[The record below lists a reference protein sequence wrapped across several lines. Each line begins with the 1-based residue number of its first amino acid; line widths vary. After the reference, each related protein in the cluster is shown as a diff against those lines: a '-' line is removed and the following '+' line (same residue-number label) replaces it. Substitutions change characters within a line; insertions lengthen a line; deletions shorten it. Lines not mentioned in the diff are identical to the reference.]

1 MGTALLVESAEIL
14 DRVASNELGQPL
26 LMKGG
31 AVGPDDIRAQVA
43 ELLGADAGALDPD
56 ADLVGQGLDSIRMM
70 SLAGR
75 WRKQG
80 IDVDFATLAA
90 DPRIAAW
97 QALVGD
103 RGAPVAVAAPAPAED
118 DGAPFPLAPM
128 QHAMWV
134 GRDDDVALGG
144 VAGHLY
150 VEFQSGTGID
160 PERLAAAAQALAAR
174 HPMLRVQF
182 SPDGTQHIS
191 DGAELPVAVQDLREL
206 DAAEAARR
214 LEATRAAKSHQQLHG
229 AVFELTV
236 SLLPDG
242 TARLHV
248 DLDMQAADAMS
259 YRTLMADLA
268 AAYRGE
274 ALPELGY
281 TYRQYRQAFADR
293 EPDDNHRQWWAQRIP
308 DLPDPPKLPPPAGT
322 PANPRRSTRRWHW
335 LDPATRDALFGQ
347 ARAHGVTPA
356 MALAASFSHTLAS
369 WSDTARFLLNVPL
382 FGREPLHADVDR
394 LVGDFTSSLLL
405 DVDLT
410 QARTGAQRAHAVQDA
425 MRTAAAHAD
434 YPGLAVLRDL
444 SRHRGTQVLAPV
456 VFTSAL
462 GLGELFSDEVT
473 AAFGGPVWIIS
484 QGPQVLLDAQ
494 VTEFDGGVLVNW
506 DVREE
511 MFAPGVIDAMFAHHV
526 ADLTRLA
533 GGDGW
538 GQPAPAALPAE
549 QARVRE
555 QANAGTAEPSG
566 EALQDG
572 FFRQAQRNPE
582 AVAVLHGSAELRYG
596 RLRDQALAV
605 AAALRER
612 GVRRGDTVAL
622 LGPKCA
628 EQIPALLGI
637 LAAGAVYLPIAADQP
652 PERRQRILALGG
664 AALAL
669 VVGET
674 VPQLEI
680 PAVAVRD
687 ALGHPGTA
695 DPVRTDPGELAYVVF
710 TSGSTGEPKGVEVTH
725 DAAMNTIETLSTRF
739 EFGPH
744 DRSLALLTLDADMSV
759 LDVFAMLRAGGATVM
774 VDEADRRSPE
784 VWSQLVGQHRVSVLN
799 LMPGACEMLVSAG
812 GELSSVRAVLTGGD
826 WVRPELARRF
836 AAAAPG
842 VRFAGLGGATE
853 TAIHATVCEVDGEPP
868 ANWASVPYGTPLPN
882 MACRV
887 VGPDG
892 ADRPDWVAGE
902 LWIAGRGLA
911 SGYRGRPDL
920 TAEKFVAHDG
930 RIWYRTGDLAR
941 YRPDGTLEFVGR
953 ADHRVKISG
962 YRIELGEVEAAL
974 RRLPGVAEA
983 VVVALPEPGGREVLA
998 AAVRTDDA
1006 TLTEAGVRAALA
1018 ESLPEHM
1025 VPPLVQVVSGIAYTV
1040 SGKIDRRAV
1049 TAQLAAALA
1058 AGDGYREPAGPL
1070 QRALAA
1076 IIAEVLGATRV
1087 GADDDFFALGGDS
1100 VLATAAVS
1108 RIRTWLDAPRAVVAD
1123 VFATRT
1129 VAKLAERLH
1138 AAETDPGRL
1147 EAVAEIY
1154 LEVTRL
1160 DPAEVSDALA
1170 GGHRS

>member
-1 MGTALLVESAEIL
+1 M
-14 DRVASNELGQPL
+14 
-26 LMKGG
+26 
-31 AVGPDDIRAQVA
+31 GPDEIRAQVA
-43 ELLGADAGALDPD
+43 DLLGADASAVDPE

-90 DPRIAAW
+90 DPRITAW
-97 QALVGD
+97 QDLLG
-103 RGAPVAVAAPAPAED
+103 RGEPAPETAPMVD
-118 DGAPFPLAPM
+118 PADACAPFPLAPM

-150 VEFQSGTGID
+150 VEFHTRPGDPGID
-160 PERLAAAAQALAAR
+160 PGRLAAAASALAAR

-182 SPDGTQHIS
+182 SPDGTQHIRP
-191 DGAELPVAVQDLREL
+191 DAELPVAVQDLREL
-206 DAAEAARR
+206 DATAVAQR
-214 LEATRAAKSHQQLHG
+214 LDATRVAKSHQQLDD

-242 TARLHV
+242 TTRLHV

-274 ALPELGY
+274 TLPELGY
-281 TYRQYRQAFADR
+281 TYRQYRQATAER
-293 EPDDNHRQWWAQRIP
+293 QPDESHAQWWAQRIP
-308 DLPDPPKLPPPAGT
+308 DLPDPPKLPPPAGA
-322 PANPRRSTRRWHW
+322 PADPRRSTRRWHW
-335 LDPATRDALFGQ
+335 LDQDTRDALYGQ

-356 MALAASFSHTLAS
+356 MTLAASFSHTLAN
-369 WSDTARFLLNVPL
+369 WSDAPRFLLNVPL
-382 FGREPLHADVDR
+382 FGREPLHDDVDR

-405 DVDLT
+405 DVDLS
-410 QARTGAQRAHAVQDA
+410 QAGTGAQRAHALQDA

-462 GLGELFSDEVT
+462 GLGELFADEVT
-473 AAFGGPVWIIS
+473 GAFGAPVWIIS

-506 DVREE
+506 DVRED
-511 MFAPGVIDAMFAHHV
+511 MFAPGVIDAMFAHHI

-533 GGDGW
+533 GGEGW
-538 GQPAPAALPAE
+538 AEPAPAALPAD
-549 QARVRE
+549 QAQVR
-555 QANAGTAEPSG
+555 NSVNSGTAEPSG

-572 FFRQAQRNPE
+572 FFRQADRDPD
-582 AVAVLHGSAELRYG
+582 AVALLHASGESSYG
-596 RLRDQALAV
+596 QLRDQALAV

-612 GVRRGDTVAL
+612 GVRPGDTVAL
-622 LGPKCA
+622 LGPKGA

-669 VVGET
+669 VTGDA
-674 VPQLEI
+674 VPALEI
-680 PAVAVRD
+680 PALAVSE
-687 ALGHPGTA
+687 ALQHSGA
-695 DPVRTDPGELAYVVF
+695 VEPVRTDPAELAYVVF

-725 DAAMNTIETLSTRF
+725 DAAMNTVETLSARF
-739 EFGPH
+739 GFAPS

-759 LDVFAMLRAGGATVM
+759 LDVFAMLRAGAAIVM
-774 VDEADRRSPE
+774 VDEADRRSPD
-784 VWSQLVGQHRVSVLN
+784 VWAQLVARHRVSVLN
-799 LMPGACEMLVSAG
+799 LMPGALEMLAATG

-826 WVRPELARRF
+826 WVRPQLARRF
-836 AAAAPG
+836 AEVAPG

-853 TAIHATVCEVDGEPP
+853 TAIHATLCEVEGEPP
-868 ANWASVPYGTPLPN
+868 AHWAAVPYGTPLPN
-882 MACRV
+882 IACRV
-887 VGPDG
+887 VGADG

-902 LWIAGRGLA
+902 LWVAGRGIA

-920 TAEKFVAHDG
+920 TAEKFVEHAG
-930 RIWYRTGDLAR
+930 RTWYRTGDLAR
-941 YRPDGTLEFVGR
+941 YLPDGTLEFVGR
-953 ADHRVKISG
+953 ADHRVKVSG
-962 YRIELGEVEAAL
+962 YRIELGEVESAL

-983 VVVALPEPGGREVLA
+983 VVVALTDAGGREVLA
-998 AAVRTDDA
+998 AAVRTGDPA
-1006 TLTEAGVRAALA
+1006 VSVAELQAGLG

-1025 VPPLVQVVSGIAYTV
+1025 IPRQLRLVAAIPYTV

-1049 TAQLAAALA
+1049 TAELAADMA

-1076 IIAEVLGATRV
+1076 IIAEVLGVARV

-1108 RIRTWLDAPRAVVAD
+1108 RIRTWLDAPGAVVAD
-1123 VFATRT
+1123 IFATRT
-1129 VAKLAERLH
+1129 VAGLAARLA
-1138 AAETDPGRL
+1138 AAEDAPGRL
-1147 EAVAEIY
+1147 DAVAEVY
-1154 LEVTRL
+1154 LEVAQL
-1160 DPAEVSDALA
+1160 DAADVLA
-1170 GGHRS
+1170 AIGEE

>member
-1 MGTALLVESAEIL
+1 M
-14 DRVASNELGQPL
+14 
-26 LMKGG
+26 
-31 AVGPDDIRAQVA
+31 GPDEIRAQVA
-43 ELLGADAGALDPD
+43 DLLGADASAVDPE

-80 IDVDFATLAA
+80 IDVDFAALAA

-97 QALVGD
+97 QDLLGD
-103 RGAPVAVAAPAPAED
+103 RGEPTPVIAPTTDPSDA
-118 DGAPFPLAPM
+118 GAPFPLAPM

-150 VEFQSGTGID
+150 VEFDGRVID
-160 PERLAAAAQALAAR
+160 SDRLAAAAAALAAR

-182 SPDGTQHIS
+182 SPDGTQQIRP
-191 DGAELPVAVQDLREL
+191 DTELPVAVQDLRGL
-206 DAAEAARR
+206 DAAEVARR
-214 LEATRAAKSHQQLHG
+214 LDATRAAKSHQQLDD

-274 ALPELGY
+274 TLPELGY
-281 TYRQYRQAFADR
+281 TYRQYRHATGDR
-293 EPDDNHRQWWAQRIP
+293 QPDESHRQWWAQRIP
-308 DLPDPPKLPPPAGT
+308 DLPEPPKLPPPAGAPT
-322 PANPRRSTRRWHW
+322 DPRRSTRRWHW
-335 LDPATRDALFGQ
+335 LDPDTRDALFGQ

-356 MALAASFSHTLAS
+356 MTLAASFSHTLAR
-369 WSDTARFLLNVPL
+369 WSDAPRFLLNVPL
-382 FGREPLHADVDR
+382 FGREPLHDDVDR

-405 DVDLT
+405 DVDLS
-410 QARTGAQRAHAVQDA
+410 QASTGAQRAHAVQDA

-462 GLGELFSDEVT
+462 GLGELFADEVT
-473 AAFGGPVWIIS
+473 GAFGTPVWILS

-494 VTEFDGGVLVNW
+494 VTEFDGGILVNW
-506 DVREE
+506 DVRED

-533 GGDGW
+533 DGEGW
-538 GQPAPAALPAE
+538 AEPAPAALPAD
-549 QARVRE
+549 QAAVR
-555 QANAGTAEPSG
+555 ASVNAGTAEPSG
-566 EALQDG
+566 ETLQDG
-572 FFRQAQRNPE
+572 FFRQADRNPE
-582 AVAVLHGSAELRYG
+582 AVALLHGSGELSYG
-596 RLRDQALAV
+596 QLRDQALAV
-605 AAALRER
+605 AAALQER
-612 GVRRGDTVAL
+612 GVRPGDTVAL
-622 LGPKCA
+622 LGPKGA

-652 PERRQRILALGG
+652 PERRARILALGG
-664 AALAL
+664 AVLAL
-669 VVGET
+669 VTGDA
-674 VPQLEI
+674 VPALQI
-680 PAVAVRD
+680 SAVAVSD
-687 ALGHPGTA
+687 ALQRPGA
-695 DPVRTDPGELAYVVF
+695 VDPVRTDPCELAYVVF

-725 DAAMNTIETLSTRF
+725 DAAMNTIETLSSRF
-739 EFGPH
+739 GFAPT

-759 LDVFAMLRAGGATVM
+759 LDVFAMLRAGAAIVM

-784 VWSQLVGQHRVSVLN
+784 VWAQLVARHRVSVLN
-799 LMPGACEMLVSAG
+799 LMPGALEMLVATG

-826 WVRPELARRF
+826 WVRPDLARRF
-836 AAAAPG
+836 QTAAPG

-853 TAIHATVCEVDGEPP
+853 TAIHATLCEVEGDPP
-868 ANWASVPYGTPLPN
+868 SHWAAVPYGTPLPN
-882 MACRV
+882 IACRV
-887 VGPDG
+887 VGVDG

-902 LWIAGRGLA
+902 LWVAGRGIA

-920 TAEKFVAHDG
+920 TAAKFVEHDG
-930 RIWYRTGDLAR
+930 RICYRTGDLAR
-941 YRPDGTLEFVGR
+941 YLPDGTLEFVGR

-962 YRIELGEVEAAL
+962 YRIELGEVESAL

-983 VVVALPEPGGREVLA
+983 VVVALTEPGGREVLA
-998 AAVRTDDA
+998 AAVRTGDPA
-1006 TLTEAGVRAALA
+1006 VSVAGLRAGLA
-1018 ESLPEHM
+1018 EALPEHM
-1025 VPPLVQVVSGIAYTV
+1025 IPRQLHVVSAIPYTV

-1049 TAQLAAALA
+1049 TAELAAAVA

-1076 IIAEVLGATRV
+1076 IIAEVLGAARV

-1100 VLATAAVS
+1100 VLATAVVA
-1108 RIRTWLDAPRAVVAD
+1108 RIRTWLDAPGAVVAD

-1129 VAKLAERLH
+1129 VAGLASRLA
-1138 AAETDPGRL
+1138 AAEADPGRL
-1147 EAVAEIY
+1147 DAVAEVY
-1154 LEVTRL
+1154 LEVAQL
-1160 DPAEVSDALA
+1160 DAAQVVDALA
-1170 GGHRS
+1170 DID

>member
-1 MGTALLVESAEIL
+1 M
-14 DRVASNELGQPL
+14 
-26 LMKGG
+26 
-31 AVGPDDIRAQVA
+31 GPDEIRAQVA
-43 ELLGADAGALDPD
+43 DLLGADASAVDPE

-80 IDVDFATLAA
+80 IDVDFAALAA

-97 QALVGD
+97 QDLLGD
-103 RGAPVAVAAPAPAED
+103 RGEPTQVAAPTD
-118 DGAPFPLAPM
+118 DPSDAGAPFALAPM

-150 VEFQSGTGID
+150 VEFDGPGID
-160 PERLAAAAQALAAR
+160 ADRLAAAAAALAAR

-182 SPDGTQHIS
+182 SPDGTQHIRP
-191 DGAELPVAVQDLREL
+191 DAELPVVVQDLRGL
-206 DAAEAARR
+206 DAAEVAQR
-214 LEATRAAKSHQQLHG
+214 LDATRVAKSHQQLDD

-268 AAYRGE
+268 AAYLGE
-274 ALPELGY
+274 SLPELGY
-281 TYRQYRQAFADR
+281 TYRQYRHATANRQ
-293 EPDDNHRQWWAQRIP
+293 PDEDHRLWWAQRIP
-308 DLPDPPKLPPPAGT
+308 ELPDPPKLPPPAGA
-322 PANPRRSTRRWHW
+322 PADPRRSARRWHR
-335 LDPATRDALFGQ
+335 LDPDTRDALFAA

-356 MALAASFSHTLAS
+356 MTLAASFSHTLAS
-369 WSDTARFLLNVPL
+369 WSDGPRFLLNVPL
-382 FGREPLHADVDR
+382 FGREPLHDDVDR

-405 DVDLT
+405 DVDLS
-410 QARTGAQRAHAVQDA
+410 QASTGAQRAHAVQDA
-425 MRTAAAHAD
+425 MRAAAAHAD

-462 GLGELFSDEVT
+462 GLGELFADAVT
-473 AAFGGPVWIIS
+473 GAFGTPVWIIS

-494 VTEFDGGVLVNW
+494 VTEFDGGILVNW
-506 DVREE
+506 DVRED
-511 MFAPGVIDAMFAHHV
+511 MFAPGVIDAMFAHHI
-526 ADLTRLA
+526 ADLIRLA

-538 GQPAPAALPAE
+538 AEPAPAALPAD
-549 QARVRE
+549 QAQVRE
-555 QANAGTAEPSG
+555 SVNAGTAAPSG
-566 EALQDG
+566 ESLQDG
-572 FFRQAQRNPE
+572 FFRQAERDPE
-582 AVAVLHGSAELRYG
+582 AVALLYGAGELSYG

-612 GVRRGDTVAL
+612 GVRPGDTVAL
-622 LGPKCA
+622 LGPKGA

-637 LAAGAVYLPIAADQP
+637 LAAGAVYLPVAADQP
-652 PERRQRILALGG
+652 PERRERILALGG

-669 VVGET
+669 VTGEA
-674 VPQLEI
+674 VPALAI
-680 PAVAVRD
+680 PVLAVSD
-687 ALGHPGTA
+687 ALQHPGVV
-695 DPVRTDPGELAYVVF
+695 DPVRTDPAELAYVVF

-739 EFGPH
+739 GFAPS

-759 LDVFAMLRAGGATVM
+759 LDVFAMLRAGAAIVM
-774 VDEADRRSPE
+774 VEEADRRSPE
-784 VWSQLVGQHRVSVLN
+784 VWAQLVARHRVSVLN
-799 LMPGACEMLVSAG
+799 LMPGALEMLAATG

-826 WVRPELARRF
+826 WVRPELARQF

-853 TAIHATVCEVDGEPP
+853 TAIHATLCEVEGDPP
-868 ANWASVPYGTPLPN
+868 AHWAAVPYGTPLPN
-882 MACRV
+882 IACRV
-887 VGPDG
+887 VGADG

-902 LWIAGRGLA
+902 LWVAGRGIA

-920 TAEKFVAHDG
+920 TAEKFVEYDG
-930 RIWYRTGDLAR
+930 RTWYRTGDLVR
-941 YRPDGTLEFVGR
+941 YLPDGTLEFVGR

-962 YRIELGEVEAAL
+962 YRIELGEVESAL

-983 VVVALPEPGGREVLA
+983 VVVALTEPGGREVLA
-998 AAVRTDDA
+998 AAVRTGDP
-1006 TLTEAGVRAALA
+1006 TVSVAGLQAGLA

-1025 VPPLVQVVSGIAYTV
+1025 IPRQLQLVSAVPYTV

-1049 TAQLAAALA
+1049 TAELAAAMA
-1058 AGDGYREPAGPL
+1058 AGDGYREPSGPL

-1076 IIAEVLGATRV
+1076 IIAEVLGAARV

-1108 RIRTWLDAPRAVVAD
+1108 RIRTWLDAPGAVVAD
-1123 VFATRT
+1123 IFATRT
-1129 VAKLAERLH
+1129 VAGLASRLA
-1138 AAETDPGRL
+1138 AAEADPGRL
-1147 EAVAEIY
+1147 DAVAEIY
-1154 LEVTRL
+1154 LEVAQL
-1160 DPAEVSDALA
+1160 DAADVLA
-1170 GGHRS
+1170 AIGEE

>member
-1 MGTALLVESAEIL
+1 MGPEE
-14 DRVASNELGQPL
+14 
-26 LMKGG
+26 
-31 AVGPDDIRAQVA
+31 IRAQVA
-43 ELLGADAGALDPD
+43 ELLGADVSAVDPD

-80 IDVDFATLAA
+80 LDVDFAALAA

-97 QALVGD
+97 QDLLGE
-103 RGAPVAVAAPAPAED
+103 RGEPAPVTAPTD
-118 DGAPFPLAPM
+118 DPTDACAPFPLAPM

-150 VEFQSGTGID
+150 VEFDGPGID
-160 PERLAAAAQALAAR
+160 TDRLAAAATALAAR
-174 HPMLRVQF
+174 HPMLRVEF
-182 SPDGTQHIS
+182 SPDGTQRIRA
-191 DGAELPVAVQDLREL
+191 DAELPVVVQDLRGLDVAEVAQRL
-206 DAAEAARR
+206 DA
-214 LEATRAAKSHQQLHG
+214 TRVAKSHQQLDN

-274 ALPELGY
+274 TLPKLGY
-281 TYRQYRQAFADR
+281 TYRQYRHATADR
-293 EPDDNHRQWWAQRIP
+293 EPDESHRQWWAQRIP
-308 DLPDPPKLPPPAGT
+308 DLPDPPKLPPPIGA
-322 PANPRRSTRRWHW
+322 PDDPRRSTRRWHW
-335 LDPATRDALFGQ
+335 LDPDTRDALFGQ

-356 MALAASFSHTLAS
+356 MTLAASFSHTLAS
-369 WSDTARFLLNVPL
+369 WSDAPRFLLNVPL
-382 FGREPLHADVDR
+382 FGREPLHDDVDR

-405 DVDLT
+405 DVDLS
-410 QARTGAQRAHAVQDA
+410 QASTGAQRAHALQDA

-462 GLGELFSDEVT
+462 GLGELFADEVT
-473 AAFGGPVWIIS
+473 GAFGTPVWIIS

-494 VTEFDGGVLVNW
+494 VTEFDGGILVNW

-511 MFAPGVIDAMFAHHV
+511 MFAPGVIDAMFAHHL

-538 GQPAPAALPAE
+538 AEPAPAALPAD
-549 QARVRE
+549 QAQVRE
-555 QANAGTAEPSG
+555 SVNAGTADPSG

-572 FFRQAQRNPE
+572 FFRQADHDPE
-582 AVAVLHGSAELRYG
+582 AVALLHGSGELSYG
-596 RLRDQALAV
+596 QLRDQALAV
-605 AAALRER
+605 SAALRER
-612 GVRRGDTVAL
+612 GVRPADTVAL
-622 LGPKCA
+622 LGPKGA

-652 PERRQRILALGG
+652 PERRERILALGG
-664 AALAL
+664 AVLAL
-669 VVGET
+669 VTGEA
-674 VPQLEI
+674 VPELDI
-680 PAVAVRD
+680 PVVAVSD
-687 ALGHPGTA
+687 AVQRPGVME
-695 DPVRTDPGELAYVVF
+695 PVRTDPSELAYVVF

-725 DAAMNTIETLSTRF
+725 DAAMNTVETLSARF
-739 EFGPH
+739 GFGPQ

-759 LDVFAMLRAGGATVM
+759 LDVFAMLRAGAAIAM

-784 VWSQLVGQHRVSVLN
+784 VWAQLVARHRVSVLN
-799 LMPGACEMLVSAG
+799 LMPGALEMLAATG

-853 TAIHATVCEVDGEPP
+853 TAIHATICEVEGEPP
-868 ANWASVPYGTPLPN
+868 AQWASVPYGIPLPN
-882 MACRV
+882 IACRV
-887 VGPDG
+887 VGADG

-902 LWIAGRGLA
+902 LWVAGRGIA

-920 TAEKFVAHDG
+920 TAEKFVEYDA
-930 RIWYRTGDLAR
+930 RTWYRTGDLAR
-941 YRPDGTLEFVGR
+941 YQSDGTLEFVGR

-962 YRIELGEVEAAL
+962 YRIELGEVESAL

-998 AAVRTDDA
+998 AAVRTGDPA
-1006 TLTEAGVRAALA
+1006 VSVAGLQAGLA
-1018 ESLPEHM
+1018 QSLPEHM
-1025 VPPLVQVVSGIAYTV
+1025 IPLQLHVVSAIPYTV

-1049 TAQLAAALA
+1049 TAELAAAMA
-1058 AGDGYREPAGPL
+1058 AGDGYREPVGPL

-1076 IIAEVLGATRV
+1076 IVAEVLGAARV

-1108 RIRTWLDAPRAVVAD
+1108 RIRTWLDAPGAVVAD
-1123 VFATRT
+1123 IFATRT
-1129 VAKLAERLH
+1129 VAGLASRLA
-1138 AAETDPGRL
+1138 AAEADPGRL
-1147 EAVAEIY
+1147 DAVAEVY
-1154 LEVTRL
+1154 LEVAQL
-1160 DPAEVSDALA
+1160 DAADVLA
-1170 GGHRS
+1170 AIGEE

>member
-1 MGTALLVESAEIL
+1 M
-14 DRVASNELGQPL
+14 
-26 LMKGG
+26 
-31 AVGPDDIRAQVA
+31 GPDEIRAQVA
-43 ELLGADAGALDPD
+43 DLLGADASAVDPE

-80 IDVDFATLAA
+80 IDVDFAALAA

-97 QALVGD
+97 QDLLGD
-103 RGAPVAVAAPAPAED
+103 RGEPAPVTAMTDEPSDAD
-118 DGAPFPLAPM
+118 APFPLAPM

-150 VEFQSGTGID
+150 VEFDGRAID
-160 PERLAAAAQALAAR
+160 PDRLAAAAAALAAR

-182 SPDGTQHIS
+182 SPDGTQHIRP
-191 DGAELPVAVQDLREL
+191 DAALLVAVQDLRGL
-206 DAAEAARR
+206 DATEVAQH
-214 LEATRAAKSHQQLHG
+214 LDATRVAKSHQQLDD

-274 ALPELGY
+274 TLPELGY
-281 TYRQYRQAFADR
+281 TYRQYRHATADR
-293 EPDDNHRQWWAQRIP
+293 EPDENHRQWWAQHIP
-308 DLPDPPKLPPPAGT
+308 DLPDPPKLPPPAGAPT
-322 PANPRRSTRRWHW
+322 DPRRSTRRWHW
-335 LDPATRDALFGQ
+335 LDADTRDALFGQ

-356 MALAASFSHTLAS
+356 MTLAASFSHTLAS
-369 WSDTARFLLNVPL
+369 WSDAPRFLLNVPL
-382 FGREPLHADVDR
+382 FGREPLHDDVDR

-405 DVDLT
+405 DVDLS
-410 QARTGAQRAHAVQDA
+410 QASTGAQRAHAVQDA

-462 GLGELFSDEVT
+462 GLGELFADEVT
-473 AAFGGPVWIIS
+473 AAFGTPVWIIS

-494 VTEFDGGVLVNW
+494 VTEFDGGILVNW
-506 DVREE
+506 DVRED
-511 MFAPGVIDAMFAHHV
+511 MFAPGVINAMFAHHI

-533 GGDGW
+533 GGEGW
-538 GQPAPAALPAE
+538 AQPAPAALPAG
-549 QARVRE
+549 QAQMRASV
-555 QANAGTAEPSG
+555 NAGSAEPSG

-572 FFRQAQRNPE
+572 FFRQAGRDPE
-582 AVAVLHGSAELRYG
+582 AVALLHDSGELSYG
-596 RLRDQALAV
+596 ELRDQALAV
-605 AAALRER
+605 AAALQES
-612 GVRRGDTVAL
+612 GVRPGDTVAL
-622 LGPKCA
+622 LGPKGV

-652 PERRQRILALGG
+652 PERRERILALGG
-664 AALAL
+664 AVLA
-669 VVGET
+669 VVAGDA
-674 VPQLEI
+674 VPALEI
-680 PAVAVRD
+680 PALAVS
-687 ALGHPGTA
+687 AAVQHAGAVH
-695 DPVRTDPGELAYVVF
+695 PVRTAPSELAYVVF

-725 DAAMNTIETLSTRF
+725 DAAMNTVETLSARF
-739 EFGPH
+739 GFTPS

-759 LDVFAMLRAGGATVM
+759 LDVFAMLRAGAAIVM

-784 VWSQLVGQHRVSVLN
+784 VWAQLVARHRVSVLN
-799 LMPGACEMLVSAG
+799 LMPGALEMLAATG

-853 TAIHATVCEVDGEPP
+853 TAIHATLCEVEGDPP
-868 ANWASVPYGTPLPN
+868 AHWAAVPYGTPLPN
-882 MACRV
+882 IACRV
-887 VGPDG
+887 VGADG

-902 LWIAGRGLA
+902 LWVAGRGIA

-920 TAEKFVAHDG
+920 TAEKFVEYNG
-930 RIWYRTGDLAR
+930 RTWYRTGDLAR
-941 YRPDGTLEFVGR
+941 YLPDGTLEFVGR

-962 YRIELGEVEAAL
+962 YRIELGEVESAL

-983 VVVALPEPGGREVLA
+983 VVVALTEPGGREVLA
-998 AAVRTDDA
+998 AAVR
-1006 TLTEAGVRAALA
+1006 AGDPAVSVAGLQAGLA
-1018 ESLPEHM
+1018 QSLPEHM
-1025 VPPLVQVVSGIAYTV
+1025 IPRQLQVVSAIPYTV

-1049 TAQLAAALA
+1049 TTDLAAAMA

-1076 IIAEVLGATRV
+1076 IIAEVLGAARV

-1100 VLATAAVS
+1100 VLATATVS
-1108 RIRTWLDAPRAVVAD
+1108 RIRTWLDAPGAVVAD
-1123 VFATRT
+1123 IFATRT
-1129 VAKLAERLH
+1129 VAGLAGRL
-1138 AAETDPGRL
+1138 AAADADPGRL
-1147 EAVAEIY
+1147 AAVAEVY
-1154 LEVTRL
+1154 LEVARL
-1160 DPAEVSDALA
+1160 DAVEVLA
-1170 GGHRS
+1170 AIEEE

>member
-1 MGTALLVESAEIL
+1 M
-14 DRVASNELGQPL
+14 
-26 LMKGG
+26 
-31 AVGPDDIRAQVA
+31 GPDDIRAQVA
-43 ELLGADAGALDPD
+43 ELLGADASAIDPE

-80 IDVDFATLAA
+80 IDVDFAALAA

-97 QALVGD
+97 QELVGD
-103 RGAPVAVAAPAPAED
+103 RDGPAPAEVTAED
-118 DGAPFPLAPM
+118 PADAAAPFPLAPM

-150 VEFQSGTGID
+150 VEFHTAAGAPSLD
-160 PERLAAAAQALAAR
+160 PERLADAAAALAVR
-174 HPMLRVQF
+174 HPMLRVAF
-182 SPDGTQHIS
+182 SPDGTQHIRA
-191 DGAELPVAVQDLREL
+191 DATVPVAVQDLRGL
-206 DAAEAARR
+206 DAGAVAQR
-214 LEATRAAKSHQQLHG
+214 LEATRAEKSHQQLRD

-274 ALPELGY
+274 ALAELGY
-281 TYRQYRQAFADR
+281 TYRQYRQATAAR
-293 EPDDNHRQWWAQRIP
+293 EPDDDHRQWWEQRIP
-308 DLPDPPKLPPPAGT
+308 DLPDPPKLPPPPGA
-322 PANPRRSTRRWHW
+322 PADPRRSTRRWHW
-335 LDPATRDALFGQ
+335 LDPQTRDALFAQ

-356 MALAASFSHTLAS
+356 MTLAASFSHTLAR
-369 WSDTARFLLNVPL
+369 WSDAPRFLLNVPL
-382 FGREPLHADVDR
+382 FGREPLHDDVDR

-405 DVDLT
+405 DVDLS
-410 QARTGAQRAHAVQDA
+410 QAHTGAQRAHAVQDA

-444 SRHRGTQVLAPV
+444 SRHRGSQVLAPV

-462 GLGELFSDEVT
+462 GLGELFATGVT
-473 AAFGGPVWIIS
+473 ETFGTPVWIIS
-484 QGPQVLLDAQ
+484 QGPQVVLDAQ

-506 DVREE
+506 DVRED
-511 MFAPGVIDAMFAHHV
+511 MFAPGVIDAMFAHHITEV
-526 ADLTRLA
+526 TRLA
-533 GGDGW
+533 GGQGW
-538 GQPAPAALPAE
+538 VDHAAAALPDD
-549 QARVRE
+549 QAQVR
-555 QANAGTAEPSG
+555 ATVNAGTAQTSG

-572 FFRQAQRNPE
+572 FFRQADSDPE
-582 AVAVLHGSAELRYG
+582 AVAVLHGAGELSYG
-596 RLRDQALAV
+596 LLRDQALSV
-605 AAALRER
+605 AAELQER
-612 GVRRGDTVAL
+612 GVRPGDTVAL
-622 LGPKCA
+622 LGPKGA

-652 PERRQRILALGG
+652 PERRERILALGG
-664 AALAL
+664 AVLAL
-669 VVGET
+669 VTGDE
-674 VPQLEI
+674 PPALEI
-680 PAVAVRD
+680 PAVAVSE
-687 ALGHPGTA
+687 ALGRPGT
-695 DPVRTDPGELAYVVF
+695 DPVRTDPAQLAYVVF

-725 DAAMNTIETLSTRF
+725 DAAMNTVETLSARF
-739 EFGPH
+739 GFAPD

-759 LDVFAMLRAGGATVM
+759 LDVFAMLRAGAAIVM

-784 VWSQLVGQHRVSVLN
+784 VWAQLVARHRVSVLN
-799 LMPGACEMLVSAG
+799 LMPGALEMLVSVG
-812 GELSSVRAVLTGGD
+812 GQLPSVRAVLTGGD

-836 AAAAPG
+836 AVAAPG

-853 TAIHATVCEVDGEPP
+853 TAIHATLCEVVGEPP
-868 ANWASVPYGTPLPN
+868 AHWAAVPYGTPLPN
-882 MACRV
+882 IACRV
-887 VGPDG
+887 VDTDG

-902 LWIAGRGLA
+902 LWVSGRGIA

-920 TAEKFVAHDG
+920 TAEKFVEHDG
-930 RIWYRTGDLAR
+930 RTWYRTGDLAR
-941 YRPDGTLEFVGR
+941 YTPDGSLEFVGR

-983 VVVALPEPGGREVLA
+983 VVVALTEPGGREVLA
-998 AAVRTDDA
+998 AAVRTGDPA
-1006 TLTEAGVRAALA
+1006 VSVAGLGAGLA
-1018 ESLPEHM
+1018 QSLPEHM
-1025 VPPLVQVVSGIAYTV
+1025 IPRQLQLVSVIPYTV

-1049 TAQLAAALA
+1049 STELATCLAAT
-1058 AGDGYREPAGPL
+1058 DGHREPAGPL

-1076 IIAEVLGATRV
+1076 IVAEVLGAARV

-1108 RIRTWLDAPRAVVAD
+1108 RVRTWLDVPGAVVAD
-1123 VFATRT
+1123 IFATRT
-1129 VAKLAERLH
+1129 VAKLAERLTSR
-1138 AAETDPGRL
+1138 ETDPGRL
-1147 EAVAEIY
+1147 DAVAEVY
-1154 LEVTRL
+1154 LEVAQL
-1160 DPAEVSDALA
+1160 DAAGVADAL
-1170 GGHRS
+1170 R

>member
-1 MGTALLVESAEIL
+1 M
-14 DRVASNELGQPL
+14 
-26 LMKGG
+26 
-31 AVGPDDIRAQVA
+31 GPDEIRAQVA
-43 ELLGADAGALDPD
+43 DLLGADASAVDPE

-80 IDVDFATLAA
+80 IDVDFAALAA

-97 QALVGD
+97 QDLLGD
-103 RGAPVAVAAPAPAED
+103 RGEPTPVTAPTDDPTDAGAA
-118 DGAPFPLAPM
+118 FPLAPM

-150 VEFQSGTGID
+150 VEFDGRVID
-160 PERLAAAAQALAAR
+160 PDRLAAAAAALAAR

-182 SPDGTQHIS
+182 SPDGTQHIRP
-191 DGAELPVAVQDLREL
+191 DAELPVAVQDLRGL
-206 DAAEAARR
+206 DATEVAQR
-214 LEATRAAKSHQQLHG
+214 LDATRVAKSHQQLDD

-274 ALPELGY
+274 TLPELGY
-281 TYRQYRQAFADR
+281 TYRQYRQATADR
-293 EPDDNHRQWWAQRIP
+293 QPDENHREWWAQCIP
-308 DLPDPPKLPPPAGT
+308 DLPDPPKLPPPAGAPT
-322 PANPRRSTRRWHW
+322 DPRRSTRRWHW
-335 LDPATRDALFGQ
+335 LDPDTRDALFSQ

-356 MALAASFSHTLAS
+356 MTLAASFSHTLAS
-369 WSDTARFLLNVPL
+369 WSDAPRFLLNVPL
-382 FGREPLHADVDR
+382 FGREPLHDDVDR

-405 DVDLT
+405 DVDLS
-410 QARTGAQRAHAVQDA
+410 QASTGAQRAHAVQDA

-462 GLGELFSDEVT
+462 GLGELFADEVT
-473 AAFGGPVWIIS
+473 AAFGTPVWIIS

-494 VTEFDGGVLVNW
+494 VTEFDGGILVNW
-506 DVREE
+506 DVRED
-511 MFAPGVIDAMFAHHV
+511 MFAPGVIDAMFAHHI

-533 GGDGW
+533 SGDGW
-538 GQPAPAALPAE
+538 AQAAPAALPAD
-549 QARVRE
+549 QALVRE
-555 QANAGTAEPSG
+555 SVNAGSAEPSG

-572 FFRQAQRNPE
+572 FFRQADREPE
-582 AVAVLHGSAELRYG
+582 AVALLHESGELSYG
-596 RLRDQALAV
+596 ELRDQGLAV

-612 GVRRGDTVAL
+612 GVRPGDTVAL
-622 LGPKCA
+622 LGPKGA

-637 LAAGAVYLPIAADQP
+637 LAAGGVYLPIAADQP
-652 PERRQRILALGG
+652 PERRERILALGG
-664 AALAL
+664 AGLAL
-669 VVGET
+669 VTGDA
-674 VPQLEI
+674 VPALEI
-680 PAVAVRD
+680 PTLAVSDAVQH
-687 ALGHPGTA
+687 AGLA
-695 DPVRTDPGELAYVVF
+695 DPVRTAPAELAYVVF

-725 DAAMNTIETLSTRF
+725 DAAMNTIETLSARF
-739 EFGPH
+739 GFAPS

-759 LDVFAMLRAGGATVM
+759 LDIFAMLRAGAAIVM

-784 VWSQLVGQHRVSVLN
+784 VWARLVARHRVSVLN
-799 LMPGACEMLVSAG
+799 LMPGALEMLAATG

-826 WVRPELARRF
+826 WVRPELSRRF
-836 AAAAPG
+836 AALAPG

-853 TAIHATVCEVDGEPP
+853 TAIHATLCEVEGDPP
-868 ANWASVPYGTPLPN
+868 AHWAAVPYGTPLPN
-882 MACRV
+882 IACRV
-887 VGPDG
+887 VGADG

-902 LWIAGRGLA
+902 LWVTGRGIA

-920 TAEKFVAHDG
+920 TAEKFVEYNG
-930 RIWYRTGDLAR
+930 RTWYRTGDLAR
-941 YRPDGTLEFVGR
+941 YLPDGTLEFVGR

-962 YRIELGEVEAAL
+962 YRIELGEVESAL

-983 VVVALPEPGGREVLA
+983 VVVALTEPGGREVLA
-998 AAVRTDDA
+998 AAVR
-1006 TLTEAGVRAALA
+1006 AGDPAVSVAGLQAGLA

-1025 VPPLVQVVSGIAYTV
+1025 IPRQLQLVSVIPYTV

-1049 TAQLAAALA
+1049 TAELAAAMA

-1070 QRALAA
+1070 QCALAA
-1076 IIAEVLGATRV
+1076 IIAEVLGGARV

-1108 RIRTWLDAPRAVVAD
+1108 RIRTWLDAPGAVVAD
-1123 VFATRT
+1123 IFATRT
-1129 VAKLAERLH
+1129 VAGLAARL
-1138 AAETDPGRL
+1138 AASEADPGRL
-1147 EAVAEIY
+1147 DAVAEVY
-1154 LEVTRL
+1154 LEVAQL
-1160 DPAEVSDALA
+1160 DAAEVADAL
-1170 GGHRS
+1170 R

>member
-1 MGTALLVESAEIL
+1 M
-14 DRVASNELGQPL
+14 
-26 LMKGG
+26 
-31 AVGPDDIRAQVA
+31 GPDDIRAQVA
-43 ELLGADAGALDPD
+43 ELLGADASAVDPE

-80 IDVDFATLAA
+80 IDVDFAALAA

-97 QALVGD
+97 QELVGD
-103 RGAPVAVAAPAPAED
+103 RNGPALAQVTADDPADAA
-118 DGAPFPLAPM
+118 APFPLAPM

-150 VEFQSGTGID
+150 VEFETSPGRAGID
-160 PERLAAAAQALAAR
+160 PDRLAAAAAALAVR
-174 HPMLRVQF
+174 HPMLRVGF
-182 SPDGTQHIS
+182 SPDGTQYIRA
-191 DGAELPVAVQDLREL
+191 DATVPVAVQDLRGL
-206 DAAEAARR
+206 DAGAAAQR
-214 LEATRAAKSHQQLHG
+214 LDTTRAAKSHQQLQD

-281 TYRQYRQAFADR
+281 TYRQYRQATAAR
-293 EPDDNHRQWWAQRIP
+293 EPDEDHRQWWEQHIP
-308 DLPDPPKLPPPAGT
+308 DLPDPPKLPPPAVA
-322 PANPRRSTRRWHW
+322 PADPRRSTRRWHW
-335 LDPATRDALFGQ
+335 LDPETRDALYAQ

-356 MALAASFSHTLAS
+356 MTLAASFSHTLAR
-369 WSDTARFLLNVPL
+369 WSDAPRFLLNVPL
-382 FGREPLHADVDR
+382 FGREPLHDDVDR

-405 DVDLT
+405 DVDLS
-410 QARTGAQRAHAVQDA
+410 QAHTGAQRAHAVQDA

-462 GLGELFSDEVT
+462 GLGELFADEVT
-473 AAFGGPVWIIS
+473 GAFGTPVWIIS

-511 MFAPGVIDAMFAHHV
+511 MFAPGVIDAMFAHHI

-533 GGDGW
+533 AGQGW
-538 GQPAPAALPAE
+538 AEPAPVALPAD
-549 QARVRE
+549 QAQLRAAV
-555 QANAGTAEPSG
+555 NAGTAQPSG
-566 EALQDG
+566 EALHDG
-572 FFRQAQRNPE
+572 FFRQADHDPE
-582 AVAVLHGSAELRYG
+582 AVAVLHGSGEISYG
-596 RLRDQALAV
+596 RLREQALSV
-605 AAALRER
+605 ATELREH
-612 GVRRGDTVAL
+612 GVRPGDTVAL
-622 LGPKCA
+622 LGPKGA

-652 PERRQRILALGG
+652 PERRDRILALGG
-664 AALAL
+664 AVSAL
-669 VVGET
+669 VTGDT
-674 VPQLEI
+674 RPSLEI
-680 PAVAVRD
+680 PVVEFSE
-687 ALGHPGTA
+687 ALRRPGV
-695 DPVRTDPGELAYVVF
+695 DPVRADPTELAYVVF

-725 DAAMNTIETLSTRF
+725 DAAMNTVETLSARF
-739 EFGPH
+739 GFAPT

-759 LDVFAMLRAGGATVM
+759 LDVFAMLRAGGAIVM

-784 VWSQLVGQHRVSVLN
+784 VWAQLVARHRVSVLN
-799 LMPGACEMLVSAG
+799 LMPGALEMLVATG

-836 AAAAPG
+836 ALAAPG

-853 TAIHATVCEVDGEPP
+853 TAIHATLCEVEGDPP
-868 ANWASVPYGTPLPN
+868 AHWAAVPYGTPLPN
-882 MACRV
+882 IACRV
-887 VGPDG
+887 VDADG

-902 LWIAGRGLA
+902 LWVSGRGIA

-920 TAEKFVAHDG
+920 TAEKFVEYEG
-930 RIWYRTGDLAR
+930 RRWYRTGDLAR
-941 YRPDGTLEFVGR
+941 YTFDGSLEFIGR

-983 VVVALPEPGGREVLA
+983 VVVALPESGGREVLA
-998 AAVRTDDA
+998 AAVRSDDPA
-1006 TLTEAGVRAALA
+1006 VSVAAVQAGLA

-1025 VPPLVQVVSGIAYTV
+1025 IPRQLQVVTAIPYTV

-1049 TAQLAAALA
+1049 TAELAAALA
-1058 AGDGYREPAGPL
+1058 ATDGHREPAGPL
-1070 QRALAA
+1070 QGALAA
-1076 IIAEVLGATRV
+1076 IIAEVLGRGVAGL

-1100 VLATAAVS
+1100 VLATAVVA
-1108 RIRTWLDAPRAVVAD
+1108 RIRTWLDVPGAVVAD
-1123 VFATRT
+1123 IFATRT
-1129 VAKLAERLH
+1129 VAKLAERLTSRD
-1138 AAETDPGRL
+1138 TDPGRL
-1147 EAVAEIY
+1147 DAVAEVY
-1154 LEVTRL
+1154 LEVAQL
-1160 DPAEVSDALA
+1160 DAAAVADAL
-1170 GGHRS
+1170 S